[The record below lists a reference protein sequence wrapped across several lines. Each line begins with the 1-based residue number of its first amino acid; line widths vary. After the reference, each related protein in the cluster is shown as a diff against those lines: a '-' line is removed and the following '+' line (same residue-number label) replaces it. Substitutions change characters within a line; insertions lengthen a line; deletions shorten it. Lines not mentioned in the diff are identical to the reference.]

1 MIIDKNTNYK
11 QVIKDFPI
19 HWSLDRVAG
28 LQKIIEN
35 CKDNE
40 KWELTLD
47 KKRTYKLERIKMYK
61 SRLEQLRIL
70 LFKYKQWQEKDKT
83 DFVPLATVI
92 KDLTKIIKGE

>member
-1 MIIDKNTNYK
+1 MIITKNTDYK

-19 HWSLDRVAG
+19 HWSLDRAAG

-70 LFKYKQWQEKDKT
+70 LNEYKKRKEESC
-83 DFVPLATVI
+83 DFLPIDTVI

>member
-1 MIIDKNTNYK
+1 MIITKNTDYK
-11 QVIKDFPI
+11 QVIKDFHI
-19 HWSLDRVAG
+19 HLSLDMVAG
-28 LQKIIEN
+28 LHKIIEH

-70 LFKYKQWQEKDKT
+70 LNEYKKWKEESC
-83 DFVPLATVI
+83 DFLPIDTVI